1 MGGALTGL
9 TVGAV
14 QAWALRPDRISPGSW
29 IGATTLGLAVG
40 LGVGAA
46 AVGYGTSSGDLA
58 VQGAICG
65 LGVGVAQATVLRDR
79 LGAVAFLWAPA
90 LGVIWAVGWTVTA
103 GIGVDVERQYT
114 VFGSSG
120 ALVVT
125 LATTALPWMLARA
138 ANRSAS

>member
-1 MGGALTGL
+1 ML
-9 TVGAV
+9 
-14 QAWALRPDRISPGSW
+14 QRSS
-29 IGATTLGLAVG
+29 
-40 LGVGAA
+40 
-46 AVGYGTSSGDLA
+46 YGTSSGDLA

-90 LGVIWAVGWTVTA
+90 LAAIWALGWTVTA

-138 ANRSAS
+138 ADRSGVVSRDDRRQPGRTGGVGSRCRCSA